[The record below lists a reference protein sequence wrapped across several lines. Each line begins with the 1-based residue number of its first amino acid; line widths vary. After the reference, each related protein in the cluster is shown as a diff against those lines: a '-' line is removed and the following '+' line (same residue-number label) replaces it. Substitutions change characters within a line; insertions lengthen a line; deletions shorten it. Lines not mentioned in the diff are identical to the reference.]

1 MEGFEDLL
9 ANQKKK
15 TKDSLQNL
23 GFSKKKEKT
32 VTASASVS
40 KKQIGAGVKI
50 KV

>member
-32 VTASASVS
+32 VT